1 MAKKAICSLVGVM
14 LLAGGA
20 LSDTVVHDD
29 LGGVPTSN
37 TAYWDVSGHSGVTV
51 QTATYV
57 GGAVDAR
64 CAVSSGPAVSA
75 GFDSRHFTQD
85 TDEKSIWRGR
95 PGLTI
100 IFR

>member
-1 MAKKAICSLVGVM
+1 MTKKAACCLVAALFFAEGV
-14 LLAGGA
+14 
-20 LSDTVVHDD
+20 LSDTVVLDD

-37 TAYWDVSGHSGVTV
+37 TAFWDVSGHSGVTV

-64 CAVSSGPAVSA
+64 RAVSSEPAVST

-85 TDEKSIWRGR
+85 TDEKTIWRGR